1 MKLLKQAGV
10 VRSVM
15 GRAAALFFATLLL
28 SVASPLWVEN
38 SWAADETKKLSKAEK
53 EARLKY
59 RNSVTQRRK
68 SVGKSCA
75 KKLEKAQGFFEEE
88 DWTSAE
94 SALASAANRGCTSGF
109 ERSQVN
115 RYLGYVYYAQ
125 DKIPAAIQAYM
136 ALIDEPDADPQQR
149 TATRYTV
156 AQLRFMTENFPA
168 AIEQLEAWQRE
179 AVIVDPGGEI
189 LLARA
194 YHQVNRKDE
203 ALALVERVVV
213 EVVAAGVV
221 PKESW
226 LNFQWALY
234 YERANYRATILVS
247 NRLLANYPKVKYWKQ
262 LSAMYGAL
270 SDAEKEMLALEVTYL
285 QDGLDKEKQFVALA
299 YQYLAIDIPY
309 RAAQV
314 LDKAMADDKVER
326 SEKNLEILGSA
337 YQRAQEFKKA
347 SPILEEAAKQSE
359 DGGVWSRLSSVYLNL
374 NENKKAL
381 VAARNALKKGGLK
394 REELAWMNRGSAE
407 AALHCYRAAE
417 KSFNRAS
424 KFEKTEKGAKNWK
437 KYVKNE
443 GDRRRKLIAN
453 GAPLATCIEV

>member
-1 MKLLKQAGV
+1 
-10 VRSVM
+10 
-15 GRAAALFFATLLL
+15 
-28 SVASPLWVEN
+28 
-38 SWAADETKKLSKAEK
+38 
-53 EARLKY
+53 
-59 RNSVTQRRK
+59 
-68 SVGKSCA
+68 
-75 KKLEKAQGFFEEE
+75 
-88 DWTSAE
+88 
-94 SALASAANRGCTSGF
+94 
-109 ERSQVN
+109 
-115 RYLGYVYYAQ
+115 
-125 DKIPAAIQAYM
+125 
-136 ALIDEPDADPQQR
+136 
-149 TATRYTV
+149 
-156 AQLRFMTENFPA
+156 
-168 AIEQLEAWQRE
+168 
-179 AVIVDPGGEI
+179 
-189 LLARA
+189 
-194 YHQVNRKDE
+194 
-203 ALALVERVVV
+203 
-213 EVVAAGVV
+213 
-221 PKESW
+221 
-226 LNFQWALY
+226 
-234 YERANYRATILVS
+234 
-247 NRLLANYPKVKYWKQ
+247 
-262 LSAMYGAL
+262 MYGAL